1 MIAVHEAVLLRR
13 RQNKQRDLKAYTASG
28 GLTALAKA
36 HSIGPEE
43 TVRILTD
50 SGLVGRGGAAFPAG
64 RKWESV
70 RTAADPTRYVVL
82 NTDESEPGTFK
93 DRVMIESDPF
103 MVLEGLL
110 IACYAVSASCA
121 YIYVRGEYGG
131 IAELL
136 ERSLDE
142 LRRAGHLD
150 GIAPGGRPL
159 PVEVRHGGGAYICGE
174 ETALFRSI
182 EGYRGEP
189 MAKPPFPTVAGLF
202 RKPTVVNNVETMAN
216 VPDIIAFGAKTLRS
230 RGTERSPGTK
240 LFSVSGHVAR
250 PDTYE
255 VPFGTPLKELLE
267 LAGARADDLQAVLL
281 GGAAGTF
288 VFPKDFDLALSYE
301 GVAERKAT
309 LGSGAVIAFDRQT
322 NLWQVAE
329 RLGRF
334 FAHESCGQCVPCR
347 VGTRRQHEMLET
359 LANGHGRGD
368 ERSLLLRLSQV
379 MTDAS
384 ICGLG
389 QTAATAVRSLMD
401 AESAGLLAH

>member
-1 MIAVHEAVLLRR
+1 MAMHEAVLLRR
-13 RQNKQRDLKAYTASG
+13 RGAEQRNLKAYVASG
-28 GLTALAKA
+28 GLAALAKA
-36 HSIGPEE
+36 RAIGPEE

-70 RTAADPTRYVVL
+70 RTAKDPIRYVVL

-110 IACYAVSASCA
+110 IACYAVSATGA
-121 YIYVRGEYGG
+121 YIYVRGEYGRV
-131 IAELL
+131 ADLLQQSLRELQQ
-136 ERSLDE
+136 
-142 LRRAGHLD
+142 AGHLE
-150 GIAPGGRPL
+150 GIEPQGRPL
-159 PVEVRHGGGAYICGE
+159 RVEIRRGGGAYICGE

-202 RKPTVVNNVETMAN
+202 RKPTVVNNVETIAN
-216 VPDIIAFGAKTLRS
+216 VPDIIAFGAKALRS

-255 VPFGTPLKELLE
+255 VPFGTPLSELLQM
-267 LAGARADDLQAVLL
+267 AGGEADLQAVLM

-301 GVAERKAT
+301 GVAERHTT
-309 LGSGAVIAFDRQT
+309 LGSGAVIAFNRQT

-347 VGTRRQHEMLET
+347 VGTRRQHEMLAT
-359 LANGHGRGD
+359 LAAGRGQGD
-368 ERSLLLRLSQV
+368 ERGLLLRLSQV

>member
-1 MIAVHEAVLLRR
+1 MTAMHEAVLLRR
-13 RQNKQRDLKAYTASG
+13 RGAKAGDLKSYIGSG
-28 GLTALAKA
+28 GLAALKKA
-36 HSIGPEE
+36 RAIGPEE

-70 RTAADPTRYVVL
+70 RTAKDPIRYVVL

-110 IACYAVSASCA
+110 IACYAVSATRA
-121 YIYVRGEYGG
+121 YIYVRGEYRHV
-131 IAELL
+131 AELL
-136 ERSLDE
+136 AKSLRE
-142 LRRAGHLD
+142 LQQAGHLEAV
-150 GIAPGGRPL
+150 GPNGAAL
-159 PVEVRHGGGAYICGE
+159 EVEIRRGGGAYICGE

-202 RKPTVVNNVETMAN
+202 RKPTVVNNVETLAN
-216 VPDIIAFGAKTLRS
+216 VPDIIAFGAKALRS

-240 LFSVSGHVAR
+240 LFSVSGSVDR

-255 VPFGTPLKELLE
+255 VPFGTRLSDLLE
-267 LAGARADDLQAVLL
+267 LAGGGKDLQAVLM

-288 VFPKDFDLALSYE
+288 VFPKDFDLSLSYE
-301 GVAERKAT
+301 GVAERHTT
-309 LGSGAVIAFDRQT
+309 LGSGAVIAFDRET

-347 VGTRRQHEMLET
+347 VGTRRQHEMLQA
-359 LANGHGRGD
+359 LAEGHGRGD
-368 ERSLLLRLSQV
+368 ERGLLTRLSQV

-389 QTAATAVRSLMD
+389 QTAATAVRSLLE
-401 AESAGLLAH
+401 AESAGLLAN

>member
-1 MIAVHEAVLLRR
+1 MAMHEAVLLRR
-13 RQNKQRDLKAYTASG
+13 RRAEQRNLKSYVASG

-36 HSIGPEE
+36 RAIGPEE

-70 RTAADPTRYVVL
+70 RTAQDPVRYVVL

-110 IACYAVSASCA
+110 IACYAVSATCA
-121 YIYVRGEYGG
+121 YIYVRGEYGRV
-131 IAELL
+131 ADLLQQSLKELQQ
-136 ERSLDE
+136 
-142 LRRAGHLD
+142 AGHLE
-150 GIAPGGRPL
+150 GIEPQGHALR
-159 PVEVRHGGGAYICGE
+159 VEIRRGGGAYICGE

-202 RKPTVVNNVETMAN
+202 RKPTVVNNVETIAN
-216 VPDIIAFGAKTLRS
+216 VPDIIAFGAQALRS

-255 VPFGTPLKELLE
+255 VPFGTPLSELLQM
-267 LAGARADDLQAVLL
+267 AGGEADLQAVLM

-301 GVAERKAT
+301 GVAERHTT
-309 LGSGAVIAFDRQT
+309 LGSGAVIAFNRQT

-359 LANGHGRGD
+359 LAAGRGQGD

-401 AESAGLLAH
+401 AESAGLLAR